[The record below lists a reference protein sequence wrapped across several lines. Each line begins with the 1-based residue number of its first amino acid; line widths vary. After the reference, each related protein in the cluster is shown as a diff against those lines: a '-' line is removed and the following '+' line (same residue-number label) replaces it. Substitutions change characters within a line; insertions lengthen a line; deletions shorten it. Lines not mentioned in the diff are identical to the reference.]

1 MSLAAAP
8 RLHTHRWITRPVQ
21 SAADLVRTWRDID
34 VLTLPEQDGGPYITG
49 FAVSERAVNAALRL
63 RFEVFN
69 LELHEG
75 LHTSRATGLDRDAF
89 DDQMVH
95 LVMIDRASGALI
107 GTYRLQTTAMAEKGM
122 GFYSAQEYDVAAM
135 SDVMPQLVELGRAC
149 IAKDYR
155 SLTTVLQLWLAIGGF
170 LNLHRARYLFGCC
183 SLTTVDPD
191 DGWRALRTLRKMRAL
206 DASLF
211 MPATPAFSCGPRER
225 EFDPALT
232 GTVKIPKLFSV
243 YMRLGAKV
251 VSEPAID
258 REFGT
263 VDFLVLMDGQSVNM
277 SALHVLL
284 P

>member
-1 MSLAAAP
+1 MSLVAAP
-8 RLHTHRWITRPVQ
+8 RLSSPSWITRPVQ
-21 SAADLVRTWRDID
+21 SAAELGTRLTDID
-34 VLTLPEQDGGPYITG
+34 VLVLPEQNAGPYIVG
-49 FAVSERAVNAALRL
+49 FAVSERCVNAALRL
-63 RFEVFN
+63 RFEIFN

-89 DDQMVH
+89 DDQMAH
-95 LVMIDRASGALI
+95 LVMIDRASGDLI
-107 GTYRLQTTAMAEKGM
+107 GTYRLQTTAMAEAGM
-122 GFYSAQEYDVAAM
+122 GFYSAQEYDLGPM
-135 SDVMPQLVELGRAC
+135 QSVMPQLVELGRAC
-149 IAKDYR
+149 IAKQHR
-155 SLTTVLQLWLAIGGF
+155 SLSTILQLWLAIGGF

-191 DGWRALRTLRKMRAL
+191 DGWRAMRTLRKNKAL
-206 DASLF
+206 DDALF
-211 MPATPAFSCGPRER
+211 LPACPAYSCGPRER
-225 EFDPALT
+225 EFDASLA

-243 YMRLGAKV
+243 YLRLGARV

-263 VDFLVLMDGQSVNM
+263 VDFLMLMDGQSVNM